1 MRRSGL
7 VLLSLL
13 LAAAPAATW
22 RRGKGR
28 GKRGGAQGVPGSFD
42 EISCKKCMT
51 QVMRLLTPA
60 ARGCAAGNG
69 TVVPSSTPSRVPTAF
84 CDTLLPKK
92 RVPVVY
98 SFGVENIWDFDKT
111 MAVHGCAVVS
121 FDPFCCGGARKLS
134 ETQDFVPI
142 GLAAYDGMATS
153 DDPRRPNITY
163 PVLTL
168 RSIMEGFGHSKVD
181 VLRMKVGS
189 NFEWKGLRNLINTGA
204 LEDVSQL
211 SLNLQMADPT
221 MWDEYKF
228 ILSGIKKAGFFPF
241 YVAKQ
246 PAADYL
252 KIQEGSSALYSAYE
266 VSYGNDS

>member
-1 MRRSGL
+1 MTRERKNALVVLAL
-7 VLLSLL
+7 VLL
-13 LAAAPAATW
+13 AGPPAAGW

-28 GKRGGAQGVPGSFD
+28 GKRGTPATPGSFD
-42 EISCKKCMT
+42 DVSCKRCMT
-51 QVMRLLTPA
+51 TVMRLLTPA

-69 TVVPSSTPSRVPTAF
+69 TVVPSSTPARVPTAF

-92 RVPVVY
+92 RLPVVY
-98 SFGVENIWDFDKT
+98 SFGVDNIWDFDKT

-168 RSIMEGFGHSKVD
+168 RSIMEGFGHSKVCVD
-181 VLRMKVGS
+181 GRLAAQ
-189 NFEWKGLRNLINTGA
+189 F
-204 LEDVSQL
+204 QL
-211 SLNLQMADPT
+211 APSAPT
-221 MWDEYKF
+221 
-228 ILSGIKKAGFFPF
+228 LARS
-241 YVAKQ
+241 Q
-246 PAADYL
+246 PAPAACPHRVPRVPL
-252 KIQEGSSALYSAYE
+252 ARFARARARHARTGRRAANEGWQQL
-266 VSYGNDS
+266 